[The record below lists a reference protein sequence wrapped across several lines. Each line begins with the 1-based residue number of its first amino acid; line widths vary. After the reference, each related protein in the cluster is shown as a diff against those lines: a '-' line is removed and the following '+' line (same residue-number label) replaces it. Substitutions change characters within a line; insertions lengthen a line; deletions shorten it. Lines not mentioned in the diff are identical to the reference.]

1 VINIHPCWGD
11 LGLAHTHPTVL
22 EMTKLKLGNDH
33 KVVRLAEQT
42 IDHTKLDVTYLDSL
56 DKMRG
61 TNWRRL
67 FCEVEKYYD

>member
-1 VINIHPCWGD
+1 
-11 LGLAHTHPTVL
+11 
-22 EMTKLKLGNDH
+22 MTKLKLGNDH